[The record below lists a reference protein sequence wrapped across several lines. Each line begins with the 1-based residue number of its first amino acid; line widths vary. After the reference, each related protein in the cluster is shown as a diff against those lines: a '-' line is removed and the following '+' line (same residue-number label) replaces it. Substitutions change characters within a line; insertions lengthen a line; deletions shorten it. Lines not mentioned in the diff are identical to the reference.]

1 MILKVLK
8 IFERT
13 LAEWETIKSEKTYR
27 KNELL
32 TINRFPMSRIELSCG
47 KYNVKNTN
55 NNVLASLRADLF
67 EAKPYSCRICSLKIF
82 HCF

>member
-27 KNELL
+27 KYKLL
-32 TINRFPMSRIELSCG
+32 TTNRFPMLRIELSCG
-47 KYNVKNTN
+47 KFDVKNTN
-55 NNVLASLRADLF
+55 INVLASLRADLF
-67 EAKPYSCRICSLKIF
+67 AAKPYSCRIFSLKLF
-82 HCF
+82 YCF